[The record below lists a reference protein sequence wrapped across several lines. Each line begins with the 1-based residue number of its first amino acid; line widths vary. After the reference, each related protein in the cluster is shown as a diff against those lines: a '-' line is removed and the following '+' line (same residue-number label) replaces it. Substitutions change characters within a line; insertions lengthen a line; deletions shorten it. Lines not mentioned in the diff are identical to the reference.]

1 MKIFSF
7 DPAEHRDHYSAN
19 GWAHIRGGASPAF
32 LEALQTF
39 ADESFGAHEV
49 EGKAIAG
56 RKKQALFEAPE
67 GVDFPGELFDVIA
80 ELCQLHRPTMT
91 LSERHVKAYD
101 HDAPPEPVPHKD
113 RYASQV
119 SIGVSIRVP
128 EDSRLT
134 LYPNDELDVNP
145 LNVSA
150 AYLESL
156 APERR
161 PDQVLRGV
169 DPVELYDQPGDVMMF
184 AGNAVWH
191 ARRKPAGAINLYLK
205 LNDFNCDPLGEDPTS
220 SAVRRASVEAAES
233 GDIIDRV
240 PILGRRVDCISRRYT
255 RHWEQAVHAE
265 LWEDA
270 PVALS
275 ADDVALLEAVD
286 GRATAAELLD
296 EGAGEAPA
304 PALRRLASRGVLDL
318 L

>member
-7 DPAEHRDHYSAN
+7 DPAEHRDHYAKHGWVHIEGGVSAE
-19 GWAHIRGGASPAF
+19 F
-32 LEALQTF
+32 LEALQSF

-56 RKKQALFEAPE
+56 RKTQALYEAPE
-67 GVDFPGELFDVIA
+67 GVDFPGELFDVVA
-80 ELCQLHRPTMT
+80 ELCGLHRPTMT
-91 LSERHVKAYD
+91 LSERHIKAYD
-101 HDAPPEPVPHKD
+101 ADAPPEPIPHKD

-119 SIGVSIRVP
+119 SIGLSIKVP

-134 LYPNDELDVNP
+134 LYPDHELDVNP

-161 PDQVLRGV
+161 PEEALRGI
-169 DPVELYDQPGDVMMF
+169 DPVELYDAAGDVMMF

-205 LNDFNCDPLGEDPTS
+205 LNDFNCDPLGEDPA
-220 SAVRRASVEAAES
+220 SADVRRQTIDAAED
-233 GDIIDRV
+233 GDLGTTV
-240 PILGRRVDCISRRYT
+240 PILGRRLDCVSRRYT
-255 RHWEQAVHAE
+255 RDWVEAAEAEMWEAP
-265 LWEDA
+265 

-275 ADDVALLEAVD
+275 ADEMALLEAID
-286 GRATAAELLD
+286 GRRGAADVLSAASGSD
-296 EGAGEAPA
+296 GAES
-304 PALRRLASRGVLDL
+304 LRRLARRGVLDL

>member
-1 MKIFSF
+1 MKIFAF
-7 DPAEHRDHYSAN
+7 DPTEHREHYAEN
-19 GWAHIRGGASPAF
+19 GWAHIKGGASPEF

-39 ADESFGAHEV
+39 AADNFGAHEV

-67 GVDFPGELFDVIA
+67 GVDFPGELFDAVA
-80 ELCQLHRPTMT
+80 ELCGLHRPTMT
-91 LSERHVKAYD
+91 LSERHIKAYD
-101 HDAPPEPVPHKD
+101 GDAPPDPIPHKD

-119 SIGVSIRVP
+119 SVGLSIAVP
-128 EDSRLT
+128 EGSHLT

-150 AYLESL
+150 AYLEGL

-161 PDQVLRGV
+161 PEEALRGI
-169 DPVELYDQPGDVMMF
+169 DPIELYDAPGDVMMF

-205 LNDFNCDPLGEDPTS
+205 LNDFNCDPLGEDPGSTD
-220 SAVRRASVEAAES
+220 VRRASVEAAKD
-233 GDIIDRV
+233 GDLGGRV
-240 PILGRRVDCISRRYT
+240 PILGRRVDCVSHRYT
-255 RHWEQAVHAE
+255 RDWLQAAQAEMWEAP
-265 LWEDA
+265 

-275 ADDVALLEAVD
+275 EEDIWLLERVD
-286 GRATAAELLD
+286 GRSCAAEVLS
-296 EGAGEAPA
+296 GADGDATGS
-304 PALRRLASRGVLDL
+304 LRQLVQRGVLDL